1 MSLAD
6 QSQVMF
12 QELCD
17 FVRDD
22 MQQRNVPGVALGV
35 VYDGR
40 DFLAGFGITSVDH
53 PLPVDADTLFQIG
66 STTKTFT
73 ATLAM
78 TQAGQG
84 KLDLDI
90 PVRRYL
96 PDLKLADEEVTA
108 HLTMR
113 HLLTHTGG
121 WAGDFFLD
129 TGAGADALTS
139 YVNRMAE
146 LPQLTPLGERYSYN
160 NAGFCLAGR
169 VLEVT
174 SGSTFEAA
182 MRERLLRPLGLI
194 RSSFF
199 PAEVMLRRFA
209 VGHALTDGKV
219 SVASPWPI
227 PRANNPAGG
236 VSSST
241 REQLGYARFQMS
253 DGTGADGST
262 VLSVAAMAEM
272 QKPAVSAPLGR
283 RQGLAWMLRDLHGA
297 RLVFHGG
304 ATNGQQ
310 SAFLM
315 VPAAGFAITVLTNST
330 TGARLHSETTKWAL
344 KRYLGLDDPE
354 PAAIEASRDELA
366 AFAGR
371 YEGYMADLEI
381 ELGEDGL
388 SMTSLPRESVSRLSD
403 ALPRPVTSRIAPSG
417 PDRFVVLGGPS
428 EGGEA
433 ELLRDGSGQVEW
445 LQSGGRLYRR
455 ERTSV

>member
-1 MSLAD
+1 MRGDKAQTIFD
-6 QSQVMF
+6 
-12 QELCD
+12 ELSD
-17 FVRDD
+17 FVREG
-22 MQQRNVPGVALGV
+22 MQRRNVPGVALGV
-35 VYDGR
+35 VHDGR
-40 DFLAGFGITSVDH
+40 DFLAGLGVTNVDH
-53 PLPVDADTLFQIG
+53 PLPVDGDTLFQIG

-78 TQAGQG
+78 IQADEG
-84 KLDLDI
+84 KLDLDA
-90 PVRRYL
+90 PVRQYL
-96 PDLKLADEEVTA
+96 PDLKLADEEATA
-108 HLTMR
+108 GLTVR
-113 HLLTHTGG
+113 HLLTHMGG

-129 TGAGADALTS
+129 TGWGDDALAT
-139 YVNRMAE
+139 YVTRMAE
-146 LPQLTPLGERYSYN
+146 LPQLTRLGERYSYN

-174 SGSTFEAA
+174 AGGTFEAA
-182 MRERLLRPLGLI
+182 MRQRVFRPLGLA

-209 VGHALTDGKV
+209 VGHAVADGKV

-236 VSSST
+236 ISSSA
-241 REQLGYARFQMS
+241 REQLSYARFHLG
-253 DGTGADGST
+253 DGAGAAGSA
-262 VLSVAAMAEM
+262 VLSAAAMAEM

-283 RQGLAWMLRDLHGA
+283 EQGLAWMLRDLHGA

-315 VPAAGFAITVLTNST
+315 VPDAGFAITVLTNSG

-344 KRYLGLDDPE
+344 KRYLGLDDPD
-354 PAAIEASRDELA
+354 PRPIEASREELA
-366 AFAGR
+366 ALAGR
-371 YEGYMADLEI
+371 YQGYMADLEI

-388 SMTSLPRESVSRLSD
+388 SMTSLPRDAVSRLSD
-403 ALPRPVTSRIAPSG
+403 AVPRPVAARIAASG
-417 PDRFVVLGGPS
+417 PDRFVVLDGPS
-428 EGGEA
+428 EGVEA
-433 ELLRDGSGQVEW
+433 ELLRDGSGQIVW

-455 ERTSV
+455 QPASE